1 MQYYACNVRRG
12 ERGEGGVERG
22 WKVVEFV
29 CVCGLF
35 QPLSL
40 SSVSRGRD
48 EQERKKGSGGSGACD
63 SVARSGGSVVLVV
76 AR

>member
-1 MQYYACNVRRG
+1 MLAMSGEENVARVGSRG
-12 ERGEGGVERG
+12 VGRLLNL
-22 WKVVEFV
+22 
-29 CVCGLF
+29 CVAF
-35 QPLSL
+35 FNLSL

>member
-1 MQYYACNVRRG
+1 MLAMSGEENVARVGSRG
-12 ERGEGGVERG
+12 VGRLLNLC
-22 WKVVEFV
+22 V
-29 CVCGLF
+29 CVAF
-35 QPLSL
+35 FNLSL

>member
-1 MQYYACNVRRG
+1 MLAMSGEENVARVGSRG
-12 ERGEGGVERG
+12 VGRLLNL
-22 WKVVEFV
+22 
-29 CVCGLF
+29 CGLF

-40 SSVSRGRD
+40 FSQLGRD